1 MFTAAWLTLI
11 MLFAVGTV
19 PFQPLQTVGLCLL
32 IMASYVF
39 FVDYAS
45 MASAGVPLD
54 HLVYLGLVGLLC
66 SAMSSALYE
75 GRYAQYRS
83 KRKIEQMQ
91 DQLVQKE
98 KLASLGSWTA
108 GIAHEIK
115 NPLNF
120 VNNFAKLSI
129 DIADELDEE
138 LAATPEHSIAE
149 DGSEIHGLIEILKTN
164 ARKILEHGQRAD
176 RIVHGMLLHA
186 RGAQGTREPTDLNG
200 LLRLAAEAA
209 EDGFRSQYPDAAFNL
224 EIHLDPSITNV
235 PVVAES
241 IIQVVINL
249 LDNAF
254 YASAQ
259 SGAGGD
265 GAPPLVELRT
275 RSLARAI
282 EVRVTDSGI
291 GMDAKAMSS
300 VFDPFFTT
308 KPPGEGT
315 GLGLS
320 MSYSIVQA
328 HRGDLRVKTE
338 AGQGTTFTIELPRAP
353 DDVDAT
359 EKTIDG
365 TRKAPDFALKQDKAT
380 VPLKILIVDDE
391 KEIRGLARRF
401 LIGKG
406 HEVTE
411 AATGREALKLV
422 TANDY
427 DGIVLDL
434 RMPDLSGEGFFQ
446 WLRKNRPHMA
456 TKVTVISGDFA
467 NPRTVEILERIGQP
481 YLLKPFKTHDLL
493 AHIEANAKS

>member
-1 MFTAAWLTLI
+1 MEAFFTWMKRVYLRHIALWRLERDADFRATLDKFAWGGMRLAGVFAILGVALFILAHLIAGSRLYWSFSGIDPAPRVVLWNKALFVGLGTLLLLAAKVRLRLGPSRLLMALFLLVTALALVWEDVQEGDLMFTAAWLTLV

-19 PFQPLQTVGLCLL
+19 PFQPLQSVGLCLG

-54 HLVYLGLVGLLC
+54 HLAYLGLVGLLC

-75 GRYAQYRS
+75 SRYAQYRS

-98 KLASLGSWTA
+98 KLASLGHWTA

-254 YASAQ
+254 YASVQ

-320 MSYSIVQA
+320 LSYDIVTKE
-328 HRGDLRVKTE
+328 HGGTLTVESEEGRG
-338 AGQGTTFTIELPRAP
+338 ATFVVTLP
-353 DDVDAT
+353 
-359 EKTIDG
+359 
-365 TRKAPDFALKQDKAT
+365 
-380 VPLKILIVDDE
+380 
-391 KEIRGLARRF
+391 
-401 LIGKG
+401 IGK
-406 HEVTE
+406 HT
-411 AATGREALKLV
+411 AAQT
-422 TANDY
+422 
-427 DGIVLDL
+427 
-434 RMPDLSGEGFFQ
+434 
-446 WLRKNRPHMA
+446 
-456 TKVTVISGDFA
+456 
-467 NPRTVEILERIGQP
+467 
-481 YLLKPFKTHDLL
+481 
-493 AHIEANAKS
+493 